1 MRRALR
7 SPHLY
12 VALVLTVAA
21 VLAWGSALRPAG
33 PLYQAQPV
41 LESDLADLR
50 NRLIEGGH
58 SGERF
63 ELRITDQEAAE
74 TIAWFLDRHPEVP
87 FRHPRIAFH
96 PGEIEAW
103 GVATVLGL
111 EVSIHGRAT
120 MHLEDG
126 VPIVR
131 LTELGVAGAPVPG
144 FVLRAI
150 QDAVYQQVDLSNRP
164 LPVVFTA
171 LEIREGEMWAEGVI
185 R

>member
-1 MRRALR
+1 MRRTLR

-12 VALVLTVAA
+12 LVLALA
-21 VLAWGSALRPAG
+21 IANVLAWAVALRPTG
-33 PLYQAQPV
+33 PLYLAQPV

-50 NRLIEGGH
+50 ERLIEGGH
-58 SGERF
+58 SGETF
-63 ELRITDQEAAE
+63 ELHITDQEAAE
-74 TIAWFLDRHPEVP
+74 TIAWFLHRHPRVP
-87 FRHPRIAFH
+87 FRYPRIAFH

-111 EVSIHGRAT
+111 ELSIHGRAT
-120 MHLEDG
+120 THLEDG

-144 FVLRAI
+144 FVLQAI

-164 LPVVFTA
+164 LPVVFTS
-171 LEIREGEMWAEGVI
+171 LEIREGEMVARGKI
-185 R
+185 K

>member
-1 MRRALR
+1 MRRLLR

-12 VALVLTVAA
+12 IALALIAA
-21 VLAWGSALRPAG
+21 NALAWGAALRPTG

-50 NRLIEGGH
+50 QRLIEGGH
-58 SGERF
+58 SGETF
-63 ELRITDQEAAE
+63 TLHITDQEGAE

-87 FRHPRIAFH
+87 FRYPRIAFH

-111 EVSIHGRAT
+111 RLSIHGRAT
-120 MHLEDG
+120 MHLADG

-144 FVLRAI
+144 FVLQAI
-150 QDAVYQQVDLSNRP
+150 QDAVYQQVDLTNRP
-164 LPVVFTA
+164 LPVVFTS
-171 LEIREGEMWAEGVI
+171 LEIREGEMVAEGVI

>member
-1 MRRALR
+1 MRGVLR
-7 SPHLY
+7 SPHFY
-12 VALVLTVAA
+12 IALVLTVAA
-21 VLAWGSALRPAG
+21 ALAWGSALRPTV
-33 PLYQAQPV
+33 PLYQAQPI
-41 LESDLADLR
+41 LESGLADLR

-87 FRHPRIAFH
+87 FRYPRIAFH

-103 GVATVLGL
+103 GMATVLGL
-111 EVSIHGRAT
+111 ELSIHGRAT
-120 MHLEDG
+120 MHLESG

-144 FVLRAI
+144 FVLQAI

-171 LEIREGEMWAEGVI
+171 LEIGEGEMWAEGVI